1 MSWGRH
7 RRDCAPKASMP
18 APAVPDSSGS
28 DGHCA
33 FGSAI
38 VEASCGCAVTSN
50 WLASITRFASA
61 LSTNILNG
69 ASSRVP
75 ATGASAISI
84 SRPSERYLTSGVDG
98 DGRRLVRSLRNKPPL
113 ALLYDLA
120 PPIHNANARELQRD
134 VDSDIVFHG
143 CPPSQMPGADSTS

>member
-1 MSWGRH
+1 M
-7 RRDCAPKASMP
+7 
-18 APAVPDSSGS
+18 
-28 DGHCA
+28 
-33 FGSAI
+33 
-38 VEASCGCAVTSN
+38 
-50 WLASITRFASA
+50 
-61 LSTNILNG
+61 
-69 ASSRVP
+69 P

-143 CPPSQMPGADSTS
+143 CPPSKMPGADSTSRPRFIIYRGTASFTAHSVQGPLRHLVASSTILAERVKVSIKGLRRMDVRRGPMHNDRDLHGLAVTRS